1 MKLDIFK
8 YTVSDNMLKL
18 IMVLNGALAGWSPA
32 LTSSIRLRRDRRYW
46 CRGICPHRAI

>member
-18 IMVLNGALAGWSPA
+18 IMVLNGALAG
-32 LTSSIRLRRDRRYW
+32 
-46 CRGICPHRAI
+46 